1 MIRHRRG
8 HPQPGLTDR
17 CPALRLEPSPR
28 PTALADQLRT
38 RASLTIA
45 VLLTLLLIGAGAVKA
60 AEVTAESIIDQASA
74 LRDASSRVPAGARVL
89 GSDCSDIALPG
100 LSFRYRCSVR
110 YDPAPPRP
118 GTAPAP
124 GGTP

>member
-1 MIRHRRG
+1 M
-8 HPQPGLTDR
+8 PN
-17 CPALRLEPSPR
+17 
-28 PTALADQLRT
+28 
-38 RASLTIA
+38 
-45 VLLTLLLIGAGAVKA
+45 V
-60 AEVTAESIIDQASA
+60 SA
-74 LRDASSRVPAGARVL
+74 LPRLPKLPAMPCYAKLPAGARVL
-89 GSDCSDIALPG
+89 SSDCSDIALPG